1 MRKKNG
7 RASAITHHF
16 HPYLAV
22 GSAPLSLPSS
32 ILIVA
37 YMDMR
42 EREREREE
50 TESKLIGRIERK
62 MLPLKNKIP
71 HQH

>member
-37 YMDMR
+37 HMDMR
-42 EREREREE
+42 ERERR
-50 TESKLIGRIERK
+50 ESKLIGRIERK

>member
-32 ILIVA
+32 IVIVA
-37 YMDMR
+37 HMDMR
-42 EREREREE
+42 ERERERE
-50 TESKLIGRIERK
+50 RRERAS
-62 MLPLKNKIP
+62 
-71 HQH
+71 

>member
-1 MRKKNG
+1 
-7 RASAITHHF
+7 
-16 HPYLAV
+16 
-22 GSAPLSLPSS
+22 
-32 ILIVA
+32 
-37 YMDMR
+37 MDMR

-50 TESKLIGRIERK
+50 SESKLIGRIERK